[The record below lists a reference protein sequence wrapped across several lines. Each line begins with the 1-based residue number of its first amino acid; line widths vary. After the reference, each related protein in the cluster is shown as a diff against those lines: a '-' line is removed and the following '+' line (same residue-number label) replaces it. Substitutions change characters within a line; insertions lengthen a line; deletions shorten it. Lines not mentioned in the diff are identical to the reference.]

1 MIRCFWWK
9 RWVWNE
15 GDEKVCAC
23 EMRKWKERK
32 LQFLWRDSTHIWLPF
47 GLSIS
52 SQSHGTNAFL
62 THTIQSH
69 VYLTTL
75 FQPFVLP
82 WQRCPFTTYS
92 ASFTQQ
98 YHAPHQPSSSL
109 TTCRLIICHSH
120 ILLLMFVVTVDA
132 GNHSLCHVPLSWPS
146 TNTIIQYRY
155 VISLY
160 HSISLIMIS
169 PDEDIGTHA

>member
-62 THTIQSH
+62 THTTQSH

-82 WQRCPFTTYS
+82 WQRCPFTTYP

-98 YHAPHQPSSSL
+98 HHAPHQPSSSL
-109 TTCRLIICHSH
+109 TTCRFIICHLD
-120 ILLLMFVVTVDA
+120 ITTPYKWIYLLLTMDV
-132 GNHSLCHVPLSWPS
+132 GNHSLCHVPLSWLS
-146 TNTIIQYRY
+146 TNTIWAIIMQYSCVVSFDRPNND
-155 VISLY
+155 
-160 HSISLIMIS
+160 LI
-169 PDEDIGTHA
+169 